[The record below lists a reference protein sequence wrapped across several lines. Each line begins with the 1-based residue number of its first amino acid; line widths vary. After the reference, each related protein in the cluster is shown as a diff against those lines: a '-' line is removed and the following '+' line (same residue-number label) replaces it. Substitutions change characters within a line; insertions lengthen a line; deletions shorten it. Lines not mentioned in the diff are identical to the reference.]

1 MLLGCS
7 GGPSVGPPG
16 KKDGLK
22 VCWWSSGWTTWQ
34 RSLLPSGPSLS
45 PFRQGGAA
53 QDARV
58 RLMEDFSFH
67 QAQKTAKTLPMEP
80 NSFHQAH
87 LPLFLPPGA
96 FAPFLQ
102 LKAPTPVFSSERSES
117 RNLLVTTF
125 PKYFLSLLSSTKSRL
140 WNESSIFTRS
150 ATSSRTWLYWNWS
163 VKVRLTVAWRAQ
175 RMKTG

>member
-58 RLMEDFSFH
+58 RLMEEFSFH
-67 QAQKTAKTLPMEP
+67 LAQKTAKTLPMEP

-87 LPLFLPPGA
+87 PPLFLPQGA
-96 FAPFLQ
+96 FALILRPAAPAPFP
-102 LKAPTPVFSSERSES
+102 PTGSPPFSHHEPLFSGQSPPPLSFRASGAS
-117 RNLLVTTF
+117 REIFWQWLFENTSYLC
-125 PKYFLSLLSSTKSRL
+125 YSTRNQDYGTNQVYSPG
-140 WNESSIFTRS
+140 
-150 ATSSRTWLYWNWS
+150 
-163 VKVRLTVAWRAQ
+163 V
-175 RMKTG
+175 